1 MEDFASE
8 FMERLRSYLES
19 SGKDTEA
26 YGWLIHRSN
35 KMQIQLGPEGV
46 LAAYKPPFANFQ
58 YQNYPVVLNLLPE
71 LRRALEDN
79 ILSGQHYS
87 HQYGML
93 LQETLIRH
101 GGSLHDRAET
111 LARSLKNPLAW
122 LREGVRA
129 MVALPLSVLAWVG
142 LLSEATVGRITGSKI
157 FRVLS
162 GFAAIIG
169 FVSAVM
175 GIALGWE
182 AFVQFAAGWWKR
194 FF

>member
-1 MEDFASE
+1 M
-8 FMERLRSYLES
+8 
-19 SGKDTEA
+19 
-26 YGWLIHRSN
+26 
-35 KMQIQLGPEGV
+35 
-46 LAAYKPPFANFQ
+46 AAYRPPFANFQ

-71 LRRALEDN
+71 LRRTLEDN
-79 ILSGQHYS
+79 LLSGGNYS

-101 GGSLHDRAET
+101 LGTLHDREDT
-111 LARSLKNPLAW
+111 LARSLKNPLTW

-129 MVALPLSVLAWVG
+129 IVALPLSSLAWVG
-142 LLSEATVGRITGSKI
+142 LLREATVGRITGSKI

-162 GFAAIIG
+162 GFAAVVG

-182 AFVQFAAGWWKR
+182 QFVEITAGWWRR